1 MVTCPYCHCN
11 PFGVTGS
18 SAVDC
23 CEYGYMLFGWELSRA
38 FVDNAAQHR
47 MHLTDGILRDLSKLS
62 EPEQLSALKDLL
74 TPPIGR

>member
-1 MVTCPYCHCN
+1 
-11 PFGVTGS
+11 
-18 SAVDC
+18 
-23 CEYGYMLFGWELSRA
+23 MLFGWELSRA